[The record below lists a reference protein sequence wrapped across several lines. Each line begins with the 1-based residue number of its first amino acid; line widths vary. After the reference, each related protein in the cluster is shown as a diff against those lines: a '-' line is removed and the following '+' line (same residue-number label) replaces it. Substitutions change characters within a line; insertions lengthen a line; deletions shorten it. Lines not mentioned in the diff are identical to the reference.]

1 MHPLN
6 VSHLVIGLVLLG
18 VSGLWTAD
26 HAGWIHDDANNY
38 VLPVMLVAAG
48 VIGLIAFAFRGVS
61 SRTDTSIEDQEI
73 HS

>member
-26 HAGWIHDDANNY
+26 HAGWINNENNNY
-38 VLPVMLVAAG
+38 VLPVMLVTVG
-48 VIGLIAFAFRGVS
+48 VVGLIAFAFRGVS
-61 SRTDTSIEDQEI
+61 SRRTTPTEDQEI